1 MKIILL
7 AFKFPLYPIDISM
20 QDWMYA
26 APSGLPHTSFIKR
39 IPQSKDIEFKIV
51 GLSTALP

>member
-1 MKIILL
+1 MKILL

-20 QDWMYA
+20 LDWMYA

-39 IPQSKDIEFKIV
+39 IPQSKDIEVKIV
-51 GLSTALP
+51 SLSTALP